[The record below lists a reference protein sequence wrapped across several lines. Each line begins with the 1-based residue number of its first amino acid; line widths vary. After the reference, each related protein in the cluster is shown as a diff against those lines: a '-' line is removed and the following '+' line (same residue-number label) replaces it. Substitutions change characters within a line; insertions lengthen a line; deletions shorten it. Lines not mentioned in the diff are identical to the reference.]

1 MDGRITGREKQIL
14 NLIAQRMT
22 NKQVSEKLG
31 LSIYTI
37 ESHCTKIYRKL
48 NVSDRFEAIEI
59 AIKQGLIHIP
69 LNDWHHPITPRDI
82 VKTGASQIGSKMPTL

>member
-1 MDGRITGREKQIL
+1 MLFRSRITGREKQIL

-48 NVSDRFEAIEI
+48 DVRDRFEATEV
-59 AIKQGLIHIP
+59 AMKQGLINIP
-69 LNDWHHPITPRDI
+69 FND
-82 VKTGASQIGSKMPTL
+82 

>member
-1 MDGRITGREKQIL
+1 MVLNSRITGREKQIL

-22 NKQVSEKLG
+22 NKQVAERLG

-48 NVSDRFEAIEI
+48 NVKDRFEAIES
-59 AIKQGLIHIP
+59 AFNQGLIHMP
-69 LNDWHHPITPRDI
+69 LND
-82 VKTGASQIGSKMPTL
+82 